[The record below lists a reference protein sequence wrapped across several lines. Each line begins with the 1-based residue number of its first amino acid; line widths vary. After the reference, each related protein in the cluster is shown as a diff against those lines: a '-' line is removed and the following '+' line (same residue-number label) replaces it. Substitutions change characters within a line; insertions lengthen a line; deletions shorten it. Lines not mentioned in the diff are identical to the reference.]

1 MNECQRGEPQKSQ
14 PIRIVLRK
22 ELNRTQAEIIKQ
34 CCIGTKNRLKLQ
46 NSLSRK

>member
-22 ELNRTQAEIIKQ
+22 ELNCSQAEIIKQ
-34 CCIGTKNRLKLQ
+34 CCVSTKINHLRLQ
-46 NSLSRK
+46 ISLP